1 MTGGKILNLV
11 LKKMLELFLK
21 AQKNIRNAEWTL
33 ENKQAKSAKLCANI
47 RWRELKGEKCSKT
60 FSKYLMER
68 ICKIKQYLDYIN
80 WLYKSKYSFSP
91 KDILKSEKK
100 REKLYTK
107 ETTSKAGT
115 TEFLSKI
122 PNRKKI
128 SNEDFNLCVEE
139 T

>member
-1 MTGGKILNLV
+1 
-11 LKKMLELFLK
+11 MLELFLK

-47 RWRELKGEKCSKT
+47 RWRELKGEKYSKT

-100 REKLYTK
+100 GRNSTPRRQLPKLELLNFLAK
-107 ETTSKAGT
+107 FP
-115 TEFLSKI
+115 TE
-122 PNRKKI
+122 RKYLMKTLT
-128 SNEDFNLCVEE
+128 FAWRKHKHL
-139 T
+139 